1 MTESTDDR
9 REGPVDPEE
18 AILHQDGYRKV
29 MFGEVA
35 DPLFPPHPGAPEAS
49 EDDLTRAAM
58 EDPAAS
64 TLHIAHPEPT
74 FWRFVTILVFAVVA
88 LAVVFWWFR

>member
-1 MTESTDDR
+1 MPTMTPPPA
-9 REGPVDPEE
+9 PV
-18 AILHQDGYRKV
+18 QR
-29 MFGEVA
+29 
-35 DPLFPPHPGAPEAS
+35 AS